1 MQKDWYQTHKT
12 WRAILLMP
20 LSWVFSFSAHKRKLV
35 LQRHAYKSMLP
46 IIVVG
51 NIAVGGT
58 GKTPVVQVLCQYLQK
73 KGYYPAII
81 TRGFGGKAKHYPF
94 AINEQCS
101 PKECG
106 DEPYM
111 LSKLLQGIPIV
122 VSPKRVDSVKWI
134 ESRLPKVNVIIS
146 DDGLQHYAMAR
157 DIEIAVV
164 DGQRMFGNGLC
175 LPAGPLREPV
185 RRLKKVDFVIIN
197 GGVNKRDCEGITA
210 FGMDLKADALV
221 NIATGEPHSIAA
233 FIMKYGKACY
243 AIAGIGNPDRFF
255 ESLRRLGFNEL
266 KAYPFADHYAYNH
279 KDFDFVTHANMP
291 VVMTH
296 KDAVK
301 CQSFA
306 KGNWYYLAVLPA
318 IDNGFFED
326 VSESLSLLEK
336 AKR

>member
-1 MQKDWYQTHKT
+1 MQKHWYQTHKT
-12 WRAILLMP
+12 WRAILLVP
-20 LSWVFSFSAHKRKLV
+20 LSWVFSFIAHKRKLV
-35 LQRHAYKSMLP
+35 LQRHAYRSTLP

-51 NIAVGGT
+51 NITVGGT
-58 GKTPVVQVLCQYLQK
+58 GKTPVVKVLCQYLQK
-73 KGYYPAII
+73 KGYHPAII

-94 AINEQCS
+94 VISEPYLA
-101 PKECG
+101 KECG

-111 LSKLLQGIPIV
+111 LSKLLKDIPIV

-134 ESRLPKVNVIIS
+134 ERHVPEINVIIS

-197 GGVNKRDCEGITA
+197 GGANKCDCDEITA

-318 IDNGFFED
+318 IDDGFFEG
-326 VSESLSLLEK
+326 VSKSLSLLEK
-336 AKR
+336 SKG